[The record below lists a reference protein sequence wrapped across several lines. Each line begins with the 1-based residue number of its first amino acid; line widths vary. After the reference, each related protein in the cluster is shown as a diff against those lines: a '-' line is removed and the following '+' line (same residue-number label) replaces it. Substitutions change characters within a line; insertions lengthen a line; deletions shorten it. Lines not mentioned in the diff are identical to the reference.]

1 MGRDALGEFEQLV
14 LLAVL
19 RLGEQAYGVPVV
31 EEISRRT
38 SRDVSRASVY
48 VTLRRLDRKGL
59 LETSLGDPTPERG
72 GRAKKFY
79 TLSEEGLRALAEARS
94 DFLNMWDGVESAVE
108 GV

>member
-1 MGRDALGEFEQLV
+1 
-14 LLAVL
+14 
-19 RLGEQAYGVPVV
+19 
-31 EEISRRT
+31 
-38 SRDVSRASVY
+38 
-48 VTLRRLDRKGL
+48 L